1 MNMIYIDTGA
11 MYRAITLLSIREKKN
26 NIDDIINLIK
36 QTKIEMH
43 EKRIFINSEDITD
56 VIRSQEVTN
65 KVSEIAEIPKV
76 RILMTKLQQQIAQN
90 NGVCGRRDIGTTV
103 LNANTIYLTAD
114 VKKRAIRRYR
124 ELLKNG
130 QKVTLNQVEK
140 ELIQRDFRD
149 KQRTFSPL
157 TIAKD
162 AIIIDSTQKTIA
174 QVVDEMLF
182 WIKRGEIIVL

>member
-1 MNMIYIDTGA
+1 
-11 MYRAITLLSIREKKN
+11 
-26 NIDDIINLIK
+26 
-36 QTKIEMH
+36 MH

-90 NGVCGRRDIGTTV
+90 NGVVMDGRDIGTTV
-103 LNANTIYLTAD
+103 LPDAKYKFYLTAD